1 MTRQIKKV
9 AVLGAGVM
17 GSGIAGHLA
26 NAGIPCLLLDIVPPA
41 SMAKSGEDT
50 SKKAFRNKFALTA
63 LANFA
68 KQKPA
73 PLVTPAVASLIEVGN
88 FEDDFARIGEC
99 DWVVEVVKED
109 LAIKQDIMARI
120 EANARPDAIISSN
133 TSGLSIKGMTEGR
146 SLDFRKRF
154 LVTHFFNPV
163 RYMKLLE
170 LVAGEN
176 TDPAIVQT
184 IHKFGEE
191 TLGKGIVYGKDTTNF
206 IGNRIGVYGMM
217 KTVALLDEYGVSIEE
232 VDAIFG
238 KPMGRPNSAVFRTA
252 DVVGLDTF
260 INVSMNCYNTL
271 PNDEERE
278 IFNIPAY
285 LYDMVGKGLLGAK
298 NGKGFYQRVTNAQG
312 KKVNQIIDL
321 QTLEYRDPNEVDL
334 PSIKAARKI
343 EDVGARVKA
352 IVNGDDKAAKFAE
365 RATLEILAYSSR
377 RIPEIA
383 DDVVNID
390 RGLRWGFG
398 WELGPFETWDAIGV
412 EAGIARMQALGIQ
425 PAQWVLDMVA
435 AGRKSFYAIDG
446 VKSTY
451 WDIASKSSQI
461 VPESSRILKLAYVK
475 RDPSRRVD
483 GNECATLWNMGDGV
497 VGLELHTKMN
507 AIDAGVIEMMNKAID
522 IAEADFKGLVIGHDG
537 DTYSAGANLGA
548 IVMGAQAGEWKL
560 IEDMVRGF
568 QEANQRNRYSKIPV
582 VTAPHGLALGGGA
595 ELIMSGNATVASS
608 ELIMGL
614 VEFGVGVI
622 PGGGGNLQ
630 LLRNLYGAY
639 AEDKDIDAFPFIKK
653 AFLAIGMA
661 QTSASAEQARAMG
674 FLKPSDLV
682 SMNRDLV
689 LNDAKQLAIGLAD
702 AGFRAPRQ
710 TGFLLPG
717 PSGRATI
724 EMLLYDMKLNNQ
736 ISDHDELIGRKLANV
751 LCGGDTS
758 SQTPVSEARLLE
770 LELEAFMSLVGTEK
784 TQERMMHML
793 TKGKPL
799 RN

>member
-1 MTRQIKKV
+1 MTRQIRKV

-17 GSGIAGHLA
+17 GSGIAAHLA
-26 NAGIPCLLLDIVPPA
+26 NAGIPCILLDIVPPVA
-41 SMAKSGEDT
+41 AEGEDT
-50 SKKAFRNKFALTA
+50 TKKSFRNKFALGA
-63 LANFA
+63 LKGFA

-73 PLVTPAVASLIEVGN
+73 PLVRPDVAELIEVGN
-88 FEDDFARIGEC
+88 FEDDMARLSEV

-109 LAIKQDIMARI
+109 LAIKQAILAKI
-120 EANARPDAIISSN
+120 EEYARPDAIISSN
-133 TSGLSIKGMTEGR
+133 TSGLSIKGMLEGR

-154 LVTHFFNPV
+154 MVTHFFNPV
-163 RYMKLLE
+163 RYMKLFE
-170 LVAGEN
+170 LVAGED
-176 TDPAIVQT
+176 TDPAIVADM
-184 IHKFGEE
+184 HKFGEE
-191 TLGKGIVYGKDTTNF
+191 VLGKGVVYGKDTTNF

-217 KTVALLDEYGVSIEE
+217 KTLALMDEYGMSIEE
-232 VDAIFG
+232 IDAIFG

-271 PNDEERE
+271 PHDEERD
-278 IFNIPAY
+278 IFNIPDY
-285 LYDMVGKGLLGAK
+285 LHGMVAKGLLGAK

-321 QTLEYRDPNEVDL
+321 GTLEYRDPAEVAFESL
-334 PSIKAARKI
+334 KAARRI
-343 EDVGARVKA
+343 ENVGERVKA
-352 IVNGDDKAAKFAE
+352 IVNSDDKAGKFAE

-412 EAGIARMQALGIQ
+412 QAGLDRMKALGIQ
-425 PAQWVLDMVA
+425 PAPWVLDMVA
-435 AGRKSFYAIDG
+435 AGRTSFYAVDG
-446 VKSTY
+446 VKDTF
-451 WDIASKSSQI
+451 WDIPSKSAKI
-461 VPESSRILKLAYVK
+461 VPESSRILKLAYLK
-475 RDPSRRVD
+475 REPSRKID
-483 GNECATLWNMGDGV
+483 GNLGATLWDMGDGV
-497 VGLELHTKMN
+497 AALELHTKMN
-507 AIDAGVIEMMNKAID
+507 AIDGAVIEMMNKAVEIC
-522 IAEADFKGLVIGHDG
+522 EADFKGLVVGHDG

-548 IVMGAQAGEWKL
+548 ILMGVQAGAWDM
-560 IEDMVRGF
+560 IEDMVSGF
-568 QEANQRNRYSKIPV
+568 QAANQRLRYAKIPV

-595 ELIMSGNATVASS
+595 ELTMAGNATVASS
-608 ELIMGL
+608 ELFMGL

-630 LLRNLYGAY
+630 LLRNLYGQFAM
-639 AEDKDIDAFPFIKK
+639 DKDVDPFPFIKK
-653 AFLAIGMA
+653 VFLTIGTA
-661 QTSASAEQARAMG
+661 QTSSSAEQARAMG
-674 FLKPSDLV
+674 FLKPSDV
-682 SMNRDLV
+682 ISMNRDLV
-689 LNDAKQLAIGLAD
+689 LNDAKQLAIGMAD
-702 AGFRAPRQ
+702 SGFRPPRK

-736 ISDHDELIGRKLANV
+736 VSEHDALIGGKLANV

-758 SQTPVSEARLLE
+758 STTPVTEERLLE
-770 LELEAFMSLVGTEK
+770 LELEAFMSLVATEK
-784 TQERMMHML
+784 TQQRMEAML
-793 TKGKPL
+793 KTGKPL

>member
-1 MTRQIKKV
+1 MTRQIRKV

-26 NAGIPCLLLDIVPPA
+26 NAGIPCLLLDIVPPE
-41 SMAKSGEDT
+41 SMAKPGEDT
-50 SKKAFRNKFALTA
+50 SKKSFRNRFAQNA
-63 LANFA
+63 LDNFK

-73 PLVTPAVASLIEVGN
+73 PLVDASVASLIEIGN
-88 FEDDFARIGEC
+88 FEDDFDRIGEC

-109 LAIKQDIMARI
+109 LAIKQAIMARI
-120 EANARPDAIISSN
+120 EAAARPDAIISSN

-146 SLDFRKRF
+146 SDAFKKRF

-170 LVAGEN
+170 LVAGEQ
-176 TDPAIVQT
+176 TDPAIVAD

-191 TLGKGIVYGKDTTNF
+191 VLGKGIVYGKDTTNF

-217 KTVALLDEYGVSIEE
+217 KTLALLDEYGVSIEE

-278 IFNIPAY
+278 IFNIPQY

-321 QTLEYRDPNEVDL
+321 KTLEYRDPEAVDL
-334 PSIKAARKI
+334 ASIKAARKI
-343 EDVGARVKA
+343 EDTGARIKA
-352 IVNGDDKAAKFAE
+352 IVTADDKAAKFAE

-412 EAGIARMQALGIQ
+412 QAGLERMQALGIQ

-435 AGRKSFYAIDG
+435 AGRTSFYAIDG
-446 VKSTY
+446 AKETY
-451 WDIASKSSQI
+451 WDINSKSAQV
-461 VPESSRILKLAYVK
+461 VPESARILKLAYLK
-475 RDPSRRVD
+475 REPSRKVA
-483 GNECATLWNMGDGV
+483 GNECASVWDMGDGV
-497 VGLELHTKMN
+497 ALLELHTKMN
-507 AIDAGVIEMMNKAID
+507 AIDAGVIEMMNKAVD

-548 IVMGAQAGEWKL
+548 IVMGAQAGEWGL
-560 IEDMVRGF
+560 IEEMVKGF
-568 QEANQRNRYSKIPV
+568 QQANQRNRYSKIPV

-608 ELIMGL
+608 ELFMGL

-630 LLRNLYGAY
+630 LLRNLYGPY
-639 AEDKDIDAFPFIKK
+639 AMDKDVDAFPFIKK
-653 AFLAIGMA
+653 AFLAIGTA
-661 QTSASAEQARAMG
+661 QTSASAEGARAMG
-674 FLKPSDLV
+674 FLKPSDMI

-724 EMLLYDMKLNNQ
+724 EMLLYDMLLNKQ
-736 ISDHDELIGRKLANV
+736 ISEHDMLIGRKLANV

-758 SQTPVSEARLLE
+758 STTPVSEERLLE
-770 LELEAFMSLVGTEK
+770 LELEAFMSLVGEAK

>member
-1 MTRQIKKV
+1 MTRQIRKV

-26 NAGIPCLLLDIVPPA
+26 NAGIPCILLDIVPPET
-41 SMAKSGEDT
+41 MAKPGEDT
-50 SKKAFRNKFALTA
+50 SKKSFRNRFAQGA
-63 LANFA
+63 IDGFK

-73 PLVTPAVASLIEVGN
+73 PLVAPGVVSLIEVGN
-88 FEDDFARIGEC
+88 FDDDFARIAEC

-109 LAIKQDIMARI
+109 IDIKRDILGRI
-120 EANARPDAIISSN
+120 EEHAAPDAIISSN
-133 TSGLSIKGMTEGR
+133 TSGLPIREMVQGR

-154 LVTHFFNPV
+154 MVTHFFNPV
-163 RYMKLLE
+163 RYMKLFE
-170 LVAGEN
+170 LVAGED
-176 TDPAIVQT
+176 TDPELVAQM
-184 IHKFGEE
+184 HKFGEE
-191 TLGKGIVYGKDTTNF
+191 VLGKGVVYGKDTTNF

-217 KTVALLDEYGVSIEE
+217 KTLELLDQYEVSIEE

-260 INVSMNCYNTL
+260 ISVSMNCYNTL
-271 PNDEERE
+271 PNDEEKDT
-278 IFNIPAY
+278 FNVPQY
-285 LYDMVGKGLLGAK
+285 LHDMVAKGLLGAK

-312 KKVNQIIDL
+312 KKVNQVIDL
-321 QTLEYRDPNEVDL
+321 STLEYRDPEVVDL
-334 PSIKAARKI
+334 ASIKAARKI

-352 IVNGDDKAAKFAE
+352 IVNADDKAGKFAKH
-365 RATLEILAYSSR
+365 ATLAILAYSSR

-398 WELGPFETWDAIGV
+398 WDLGPFETWDAIGV
-412 EAGIARMQALGIQ
+412 EAGLQAMKELGIE

-435 AGRKSFYAIDG
+435 AGRTSFYG
-446 VKSTY
+446 VEGTKDTF
-451 WDIASKSSQI
+451 WDIQANAAKI
-461 VPESSRILKLAYVK
+461 VPESDRILKLAYVK
-475 RDPSRRVD
+475 REASNRVE
-483 GNECATLWNMGDGV
+483 GNNCATVWNLGDGV
-497 VGLELHTKMN
+497 LGLELHTKMN
-507 AIDAGVIEMMNKAID
+507 AIDAGVIEMMNKALD

-548 IVMGAQAGEWKL
+548 IVMGAQAGEWKV
-560 IEDMVRGF
+560 IEEMVGGF
-568 QEANQRNRYSKIPV
+568 QQANQRNRYSSIPV
-582 VTAPHGLALGGGA
+582 VAAPHGLALGGGA
-595 ELIMSGNATVASS
+595 ELMMGANAIVASS
-608 ELIMGL
+608 ELFMGL

-630 LLRNLYGAY
+630 LLRNLYGPY
-639 AEDKDIDAFPFIKK
+639 AMDSDVDAFPFIKK
-653 AFLAIGMA
+653 AFLAIGTA
-661 QTSASAEQARAMG
+661 QTSTSAESARALG
-674 FLKPSDLV
+674 FLKPSDMI

-702 AGFRAPRQ
+702 AGFRAPRK

-736 ISDHDELIGRKLANV
+736 ISEHDMLIGGKLANV

-758 SQTPVSEARLLE
+758 STTPVSEERLLE
-770 LELEAFMSLVGTEK
+770 LELEAFMSLVGEAK